1 MARREIGLVVF
12 DWAGTVIDFGC
23 VAPAG
28 AFVEAF
34 REQGIPVTMPEARA
48 PMGLHKKDH
57 IRAMLAMPRID
68 SLWRSIL
75 GHPWSEADV
84 EALYARVTPMQV
96 AAARQ
101 HDKLVPGVLECVNE
115 LRMMGVRIAGSTGY
129 FREAADVVYEAARRQ
144 GFRPDFCI
152 CADEVTRGRPAPW
165 MIFRCM
171 EALDVY
177 PPKRVVKVGDTL
189 IDIEDG
195 INAGVWSV
203 AVVDSSS
210 EMGLSEAEF
219 IALDPSERD
228 RRRADV
234 RAKFEAAGA
243 DGVLT
248 NLGELPDFIRDL
260 NRRLTDSL

>member
-1 MARREIGLVVF
+1 
-12 DWAGTVIDFGC
+12 
-23 VAPAG
+23 
-28 AFVEAF
+28 
-34 REQGIPVTMPEARA
+34 
-48 PMGLHKKDH
+48 
-57 IRAMLAMPRID
+57 
-68 SLWRSIL
+68 
-75 GHPWSEADV
+75 
-84 EALYARVTPMQV
+84 
-96 AAARQ
+96 
-101 HDKLVPGVLECVNE
+101 
-115 LRMMGVRIAGSTGY
+115 
-129 FREAADVVYEAARRQ
+129 VYEAASRQ
-144 GFRPDFCI
+144 GFCPDFHI
-152 CADEVTRGRPAPW
+152 CADEVVRGRPAPW

-177 PPKRVVKVGDTL
+177 PPKRVVKVGDTF

-219 IALDPSERD
+219 TALDPSDRD
-228 RRRADV
+228 RRRSEV

-248 NLGELPDFIRDL
+248 HLGELPNFIRDL